1 MKRSHTKMKKNELKS
16 LTLQDA
22 IYNELLSA
30 LASGEIPPGESITVK
45 QVADRYDVSPM
56 PVREA
61 LGKLEAKG
69 LIEVSKNRR
78 MTVNQ
83 LSLENLRQIVEIRMM
98 LESYA
103 AEKASKNRSE
113 ESLQELEATMVLYT
127 NVTDQDKHS
136 KLIGIN
142 EKFHQLI
149 YQEAHLPLLTEII
162 GMLWE
167 RARPYLAI
175 DFRISTNL
183 DRLIEIHQGMLDG
196 LREKNPKKIKK
207 WLKIDITNAAERISK
222 QIG

>member
-1 MKRSHTKMKKNELKS
+1 
-16 LTLQDA
+16 
-22 IYNELLSA
+22 
-30 LASGEIPPGESITVK
+30 
-45 QVADRYDVSPM
+45 
-56 PVREA
+56 

-113 ESLQELEATMVLYT
+113 ESLHELEATMVLYT
-127 NVTDQDKHS
+127 NVTDHDKHS
-136 KLIGIN
+136 KLLGIN

-196 LREKNPKKIKK
+196 LREKKPKKVKE

>member
-1 MKRSHTKMKKNELKS
+1 MKKKELKS
-16 LTLQDA
+16 FTLQDA
-22 IYNELLSA
+22 VYNDLASA

-45 QVADRYDVSPM
+45 QVADRYNVSPM

-61 LGKLEAKG
+61 LGRLEAKG
-69 LIEVSKNRR
+69 LIKVSKSRR

-83 LSLENLRQIVEIRMM
+83 LSLENLRQIVEIRLM

-113 ESLQELEATMVLYT
+113 ESLQELEVKLAQYAAV
-127 NVTDQDKHS
+127 NDPEKHT
-136 KLIGIN
+136 KILDIN

-149 YQEAHLPLLTEII
+149 YQEAHLPLLNEII

-175 DFRISTNL
+175 EYRNSDNL
-183 DRLIEIHQGMLDG
+183 DLEELIKIHRGMLNG
-196 LREKNPKKIKK
+196 LREKNPHKVKR
-207 WLKIDITNAAERISK
+207 WLKIDITHAAERISK
-222 QIG
+222 QIS